1 MQDNKWRKL
10 KAETDQLFFF
20 FLHTGKT
27 RLQNTPNFDP
37 LWKKD
42 SFGVFHIHF
51 PSEGPRYF
59 LKVTYPRNHLFFF
72 FIFFF
77 WSHSPLFSRSWFI
90 SFIWIPTLPVEIW
103 HYLLSKLSFLLFPG
117 CPSALSLAACA
128 DLVADITAVDIS
140 VLLLFSVNVLRGCS
154 AFFSQ

>member
-1 MQDNKWRKL
+1 MQDNKWSWKL
-10 KAETDQLFFF
+10 RQINCY

-27 RLQNTPNFDP
+27 RLQNTPDFDP

-72 FIFFF
+72 SFFC
-77 WSHSPLFSRSWFI
+77 SHSPLFSRSWTIFVYMN
-90 SFIWIPTLPVEIW
+90 TNNLPVEIW
-103 HYLLSKLSFLLFPG
+103 HYLLSKLGFLLFLG

>member
-20 FLHTGKT
+20 AHRK
-27 RLQNTPNFDP
+27 NPTPKYSRFWLSVEKRQFWCVSYP
-37 LWKKD
+37 FSIWGAK
-42 SFGVFHIHF
+42 VFFKSYVSQKPPIF
-51 PSEGPRYF
+51 F
-59 LKVTYPRNHLFFF
+59 FLFFF
-72 FIFFF
+72 VLTLPC
-77 WSHSPLFSRSWFI
+77 SPGLGPSL
-90 SFIWIPTLPVEIW
+90 FIWIPTLPVEIW
-103 HYLLSKLSFLLFPG
+103 HYLLSKLGFLLFPG

-154 AFFSQ
+154 AFF